1 MKDKIL
7 VTGAAGFIG
16 SHLCENLISIGKKVI
31 GLDNFDDFYDT
42 SIKKNNLTS
51 LKKSSNFTFYEIDI
65 TQKKEVFSVKED
77 FNVVIHVAGKAGVRP
92 SVESPLKYIDTNING
107 TQNILDLM
115 NQKNCKKI
123 LFASSSSVYGNNK
136 NTPFKET
143 HSVSNAISPYAFTK
157 KANEVQIHTYHHLYK
172 INAICFRFFTVYG
185 PRQRPDLAI
194 HKFFKKILN
203 NETISL
209 YGDGSTKRD
218 YTYINDLVDG
228 IIKGLNYLN
237 EKKSLYEIINLG
249 NSHPISL
256 IEMVETIYNE
266 LRKEKNIEFLPMQM
280 GDVDITHADIT
291 KAKKLINY
299 NPKTTFKQGVAKF
312 AEWYKN

>member
-1 MKDKIL
+1 MKEIIL

-16 SHLCENLISIGKKVI
+16 SHLCENLIRAGKKII

-42 SIKKNNLTS
+42 SVKKNNLS
-51 LKKSSNFTFYEIDI
+51 ILKKSRNFTFYKIDI
-65 TQKKEVFSVKED
+65 TKKKELFSIKEK
-77 FNVVIHVAGKAGVRP
+77 FNVVIHIAAKAGVRL

-115 NQKNCKKI
+115 NEKKCKKI

-136 NTPFKET
+136 NIPFKE
-143 HSVSNAISPYAFTK
+143 SQRVSNAISPYAFTK
-157 KANEVQIHTYHHLYK
+157 KSNEVQIHTYYHLYN

-203 NETISL
+203 NEPISL
-209 YGDGSTKRD
+209 YGNGSTKRD
-218 YTYINDLVDG
+218 YTYIDDLVDG
-228 IIKGLNYLN
+228 IIKGLGYLN
-237 EKKSLYEIINLG
+237 EKNSLYEIINLG
-249 NSHPISL
+249 NSNPISL
-256 IEMVETIYNE
+256 MEMVETIYKE
-266 LRKEKNIEFLPMQM
+266 LDKEKNIDFLPMQM
-280 GDVDITHADIT
+280 GDVDITYADIT

-299 NPKTTFKQGVAKF
+299 NPKTTFKEGISKF

>member
-1 MKDKIL
+1 MKEKIL

-16 SHLCENLISIGKKVI
+16 SHLCENLIRAGEKVI
-31 GLDNFDDFYDT
+31 GLDNFDSFYDS
-42 SIKKNNLTS
+42 SIKENNLIY
-51 LKKSSNFTFYEIDI
+51 LKSSSNFTFYEIDI
-65 TQKKEVFSVKED
+65 TKKKKLFSIKEK
-77 FNVVIHVAGKAGVRP
+77 FNVVIHIAAKAGVRL
-92 SVESPLKYIDTNING
+92 SVESPLKYIDANING

-115 NQKNCKKI
+115 NQKKCKKI

-136 NTPFKET
+136 NIPFKESQ
-143 HSVSNAISPYAFTK
+143 SVSNAISPYAFTK
-157 KANEVQIHTYHHLYK
+157 KSNEVQIHTYHHLYN

-203 NETISL
+203 NQPIYL
-209 YGDGSTKRD
+209 YGDGTTKRD
-218 YTYINDLVDG
+218 YTYIDDLVDG

-237 EKKSLYEIINLG
+237 GKKTLYEIINLG
-249 NSHPISL
+249 NSNPISL
-256 IEMVETIYNE
+256 MEMVETIYKE
-266 LRKEKNIEFLPMQM
+266 LHKEKNIAFLPKQM

-299 NPKTTFKQGVAKF
+299 NPKTTFKEGISKF

>member
-1 MKDKIL
+1 MKEKIL

-16 SHLCENLISIGKKVI
+16 SHLCENLIRAGKKVI
-31 GLDNFDDFYDT
+31 GLDNFDSFYDS
-42 SIKKNNLTS
+42 SIKENNLIY
-51 LKKSSNFTFYEIDI
+51 LKSSSNFTFYEIDI
-65 TQKKEVFSVKED
+65 TKRKELFSIKEK
-77 FNVVIHVAGKAGVRP
+77 FNVVIHIAAKAGVRL
-92 SVESPLKYIDTNING
+92 SVESPLKYIDANING

-115 NQKNCKKI
+115 NQKKCKKI

-136 NTPFKET
+136 NIPFKESQ
-143 HSVSNAISPYAFTK
+143 SVSNAISPYAFTK
-157 KANEVQIHTYHHLYK
+157 KSNEVQIHTYHHLYN

-203 NETISL
+203 NEPISL
-209 YGDGSTKRD
+209 YGNGSTKRD
-218 YTYINDLVDG
+218 YTYIDDLVDG
-228 IIKGLNYLN
+228 IIKGLGYLN
-237 EKKSLYEIINLG
+237 EKNSLYEIINLG
-249 NSHPISL
+249 NSNPISL
-256 IEMVETIYNE
+256 MEMVETIYKE
-266 LRKEKNIEFLPMQM
+266 LHKEKNIAFLPKQM

-299 NPKTTFKQGVAKF
+299 NPKTTFKEGISKF